1 MDLLSKRYANPC
13 FFMDGMISTGRF
25 SEFVSEF
32 TKTINEEKEQDIN
45 WQYFLHKVWEG
56 SYSDFVDDIKNN
68 RENQNMTETAKE
80 SVVQHSMKILNNFNP
95 ERGET

>member
-1 MDLLSKRYANPC
+1 
-13 FFMDGMISTGRF
+13 MDGMISTGRF

-32 TKTINEEKEQDIN
+32 IKTINEEQEQDIN

-56 SYSDFVDDIKNN
+56 SYSDFVDDMKNN

-80 SVVQHSMKILNNFNP
+80 SAVQHSMKILNNFNP
-95 ERGET
+95 ERGETK